1 LLLFNVEKGENHLSE
16 WKELINDSQSRW
28 DENAEYW
35 DDYMGENSN
44 QFHRELIRPNTE
56 KLLEVKKDQTVLDI
70 ACGNGNFSRRL
81 AELGAEVIAFDYSAK
96 MIERAKLRSKDYLK
110 RIDYKVI
117 DVTNYDSLIELGSQK
132 FDSAVANMALMDIAD
147 ITPLIQALHE
157 LLKENGHFVFSITH
171 PCFQTP
177 NMRKVNE
184 TEDINGEIMT
194 KNSIQIFQYLTPEPY
209 EAIGIKGQA
218 VPHFMFHRSLSYYLN
233 LFFRSGFVL
242 DAAEEPSFKKEKEDD
257 KFDWYEI
264 PPVIIL
270 RFRKL

>member
-1 LLLFNVEKGENHLSE
+1 LSK
-16 WKELINDSQSRW
+16 WKELIKDSQSRW

-56 KLLEVKKDQTVLDI
+56 KLLDIKEDQTVLDI

-81 AELGAEVIAFDYSAK
+81 AELGAEVVAFDYSPK
-96 MIERAKLRSKDYLK
+96 MIDRAKVRSKDYLH
-110 RIDYKVI
+110 RIDFKVI
-117 DVTNYDSLIELGSQK
+117 DATNYDSLIELGGQK

-147 ITPLIQALHE
+147 VTPLIQALHE

-184 TEDINGEIMT
+184 TEDKNGEIIT
-194 KNSIQIFQYLTPEPY
+194 RKSVQISKYLTPEPY
-209 EAIGIKGQA
+209 QAIGIKGQA
-218 VPHFMFHRSLSYYLN
+218 VPNFMFHRSLSYYLN

-242 DAAEEPSFKKEKEDD
+242 DAAEEPSFNKEKEDD